1 MASSLTLR
9 MPRLAG
15 AFAVAMGVASLG
27 AAPARAEKLT
37 IGLGGSVNSLDPHF
51 YSTTPNNLVAFHIF
65 DRLVDR
71 MADGKL
77 APGLAT
83 AWRATSPTVW
93 EFTLREG
100 VTWHDGKPFT
110 ADDVAFT
117 LKRALDVPNNLGG
130 FAGIIRPITGVEVA
144 GPLLIRLTTA
154 TPIPNLPSDLTRLAI
169 VSRHAGQDATTA
181 DYNSGKA
188 AIGTGPFKFSAY
200 QPGERIELVANDTWW
215 GKKPAWTSVTLRLI
229 PNVAVRTAAL
239 LAGDIDVIDQPSA
252 SDLPRLQS
260 SDKVKVA
267 EIAGMRVNY
276 VVPMI
281 QPAPDAPAVLDKK
294 GAKIE
299 PSPLTKQK
307 VREALSLAINRAGIT
322 ERVVLGTATPT
333 GQWLPAGIPGYDAK
347 TPVPAYDVQK
357 AKKLLGEAGF
367 PDGFRLTLSTANDRT
382 PYSVEVAQALAQMWS
397 RIGVEVAIDA
407 MPFSVYSTR
416 GAKSQFSAYLGSWSN
431 NSMEGTG
438 LLRDLLA
445 TRSQQTGWGLYNWA
459 QYSNPALDALT
470 TAAISETDEARR
482 EKLVLDAVKLVSS
495 DVAIIPLYHFK
506 NIWATRAALRY
517 DPRIDE
523 LTLATDVHKA
533 GK

>member
-1 MASSLTLR
+1 MASLLTTRLR
-9 MPRLAG
+9 RPLL
-15 AFAVAMGVASLG
+15 LG
-27 AAPARAEKLT
+27 AAAFAMSLSAAHAEKLT

-51 YSTTPNNLVAFHIF
+51 YSTTPNNLVAFHMF

-71 MADGKL
+71 VADGKL

-83 AWRATSPTVW
+83 AWRSVSPTVW

-144 GPLLIRLTTA
+144 GPHLIRLTTK
-154 TPIPNLPSDLTRLAI
+154 TPIPNLPSDLTRLAV

-188 AIGTGPFKFSAY
+188 AVGTGPFKFSAY
-200 QPGERIELVANDTWW
+200 TPGERIEFVRNDNWW
-215 GKKPAWTSVTLRLI
+215 GKKTDWTSVTLRLI

-239 LAGDIDVIDQPSA
+239 LAGDIDVIDSPSA
-252 SDLPRLQS
+252 SDLPRLQA

-267 EIAGMRVNY
+267 EVAGMRVNY

-281 QPAPDAPAVLDKK
+281 QPAPDAPAILDKK

-299 PSPLTKQK
+299 PSPLTNQK
-307 VREALSLAINRAGIT
+307 VREALSLAINRVGIA

-333 GQWLPAGIPGYDAK
+333 GQWLPAGILGHDPK
-347 TPVPAYDVQK
+347 TPVPTYDMQK
-357 AKKLLGEAGF
+357 AKKLLTESGF
-367 PDGFRLTLSTANDRT
+367 PDGFKLTLSTANDRT

-407 MPFSVYSTR
+407 MPFSVYSSR
-416 GAKSQFSAYLGSWSN
+416 GAKSQFTAYLGSWSN

-470 TAAISETDEARR
+470 AAAIGEVDEAKR
-482 EKLVLDAVKLVSS
+482 EKLVLDAVKLVSG
-495 DVAIIPLYHFK
+495 DVSIIPLYHFK
-506 NIWATRAALRY
+506 NIWATRGTLRY

-523 LTLATDVHKA
+523 LTLAMDVHRSAK
-533 GK
+533 

>member
-1 MASSLTLR
+1 MRSVLSMRIRAAAVIGALAMSLPATL
-9 MPRLAG
+9 AH
-15 AFAVAMGVASLG
+15 
-27 AAPARAEKLT
+27 AEKLT

-51 YSTTPNNLVAFHIF
+51 YSTTPNNLIAFHMF

-71 MADGKL
+71 RFDGKL

-83 AWRATSPTVW
+83 EWRSVSPTVW
-93 EFTLREG
+93 EFKLREG

-130 FAGIIRPITGVEVA
+130 FAGIIRPITGVEVVN
-144 GPLLIRLTTA
+144 PLLIRLTTA
-154 TPIPNLPSDLTRLAI
+154 SPIPNLASDLTRLAI

-188 AIGTGPFKFSAY
+188 AIGTGPFKLGSY
-200 QPGERIELVANDTWW
+200 VPGERVEFVRNDAWW
-215 GKKPAWTSVTLRLI
+215 GKKPEWTNVLVRLI

-239 LAGDIDVIDQPSA
+239 LAGDLDVIDSPSA
-252 SDLPRLQS
+252 SDLPRLKS
-260 SDKVKVA
+260 SDQVKVA
-267 EIAGMRVNY
+267 EVAGMRVNY

-281 QPAPDAPAVLDKK
+281 VPAPDAPPVLDKK
-294 GAKIE
+294 GARIE
-299 PSPLTKQK
+299 PSPLTLQK
-307 VREALSLAINRAGIT
+307 VREALSLAINRVGIAD
-322 ERVVLGTATPT
+322 RVVLGTATPT
-333 GQWLPAGIPGYDAK
+333 GQWLPAGILGYDPK
-347 TPVPAYDVQK
+347 TPVPAYDAQK
-357 AKKLLGEAGF
+357 AKKLLADAGF
-367 PDGFRLTLSTANDRT
+367 PDGFKLTLSTANDRT

-397 RIGVEVAIDA
+397 RIGVETAIDA
-407 MPFSVYSTR
+407 MPFSVYSSR

-459 QYSNPALDALT
+459 QYSNPRLDALT
-470 TAAISETDEARR
+470 TSAIGETDDAKR
-482 EKLVLDAVKLVSS
+482 EKLVLDAVKLVSE
-495 DVAIIPLYHFK
+495 DVSIIPLYHFK
-506 NIWATRAALRY
+506 NIWATRGKLRY

-523 LTLATDVHKA
+523 LTLATDVHKTA
-533 GK
+533 K